1 LNTVRPRSRLKAP
14 VMANTTEP
22 HEMRE
27 TISHLKRERI
37 VAAAVDLFYRQGYGK
52 TTLEQVANEL
62 QVTKPFIYAHFA
74 SKNELLVEIC
84 SRAIQ
89 LAHESLNRAMVQ
101 DASATERLE
110 TVLRDFLTA
119 VLNHQQHA
127 MIYSREE
134 KELEQK
140 DRDAINQLRRDFDRR
155 LVELINLGVASNEFH
170 ADDVQ
175 LTALAIGG
183 IVGWAPV
190 WFRANGRLS
199 LEQVTAYLAGLALAM
214 VRAKSNTNS
223 HVN

>member
-1 LNTVRPRSRLKAP
+1 
-14 VMANTTEP
+14 
-22 HEMRE
+22 MRE
-27 TISHLKRERI
+27 AISQLKRERI

-74 SKNELLVEIC
+74 SKNDLLVEIC

-89 LAHESLNRAMVQ
+89 LAHESLNRAMAQ

-110 TVLRDFLTA
+110 TVVRDFLTA
-119 VLNHQQHA
+119 VLTHQPHA

-140 DRDAINQLRRDFDRR
+140 DREAINQLRRDFDRR
-155 LVELINLGVASNEFH
+155 LVELINLGIASHEFH
-170 ADDVQ
+170 ADDVH

-199 LEQVTAYLAGLALAM
+199 LEEVTRYLASLALAM
-214 VRAKSNTNS
+214 VKAPAQTIPHKPS
-223 HVN
+223 HAN

>member
-1 LNTVRPRSRLKAP
+1 
-14 VMANTTEP
+14 MASTTEP
-22 HEMRE
+22 HDMRE
-27 TISHLKRERI
+27 AISHLKRERI
-37 VAAAVDLFYRQGYGK
+37 LAAAVDLFYHQGYGK

-84 SRAIQ
+84 SRAIN
-89 LAHESLNRAMVQ
+89 LAHESLNRA
-101 DASATERLE
+101 TERLE
-110 TVLRDFLTA
+110 TVVRDFLTA
-119 VLNHQQHA
+119 VLTHQPHA

-140 DRDAINQLRRDFDRR
+140 DRDAINQLRRGFDKR
-155 LVELINLGVASNEFH
+155 LVELIELGVKSGEFY

-199 LEQVTAYLAGLALAM
+199 LEQVTAYLASLALAM
-214 VRAKSNTNS
+214 VRVKPNADS
-223 HVN
+223 HGN

>member
-1 LNTVRPRSRLKAP
+1 
-14 VMANTTEP
+14 
-22 HEMRE
+22 MRE
-27 TISHLKRERI
+27 AISQLKRERI

-89 LAHESLNRAMVQ
+89 LAHESLNRAMAQ

-110 TVLRDFLTA
+110 TVVRDFLTA
-119 VLNHQQHA
+119 VLTHQPHA

-140 DRDAINQLRRDFDRR
+140 DRDAINQLRREFDRR

-170 ADDVQ
+170 ADDVH

-199 LEQVTAYLAGLALAM
+199 LEQVTRYLASLALAM
-214 VRAKSNTNS
+214 VKAPAQTPFHANR
-223 HVN
+223 

>member
-1 LNTVRPRSRLKAP
+1 
-14 VMANTTEP
+14 
-22 HEMRE
+22 MRE
-27 TISHLKRERI
+27 AISHLKRERI
-37 VAAAVDLFYRQGYGK
+37 VAAAVDLFYRPGYGK

>member
-1 LNTVRPRSRLKAP
+1 
-14 VMANTTEP
+14 MASTAEP
-22 HEMRE
+22 HDMRE
-27 TISHLKRERI
+27 AISHLKRERI
-37 VAAAVDLFYRQGYGK
+37 LAAAVDLFYRQGYGK

-89 LAHESLNRAMVQ
+89 LAHESLNRAMAQ
-101 DASATERLE
+101 DASATVRLE
-110 TVLRDFLTA
+110 TVVRDFLTA
-119 VLNHQQHA
+119 VLTHQPHA

-134 KELEQK
+134 KELAQE
-140 DRDAINQLRRDFDRR
+140 DRDAINALRREFDHR
-155 LVELINLGVASNEFH
+155 LVQLVNQGVEAGEFQV
-170 ADDVQ
+170 DDVQ

-199 LEQVTAYLAGLALAM
+199 LEEVVSYMASMVLAM
-214 VRAKSNTNS
+214 VRAKKSRKTKS
-223 HVN
+223 SK

>member
-1 LNTVRPRSRLKAP
+1 
-14 VMANTTEP
+14 
-22 HEMRE
+22 MRE
-27 TISHLKRERI
+27 AISQLKRERI

-89 LAHESLNRAMVQ
+89 LAHESLNRAMAQ

-110 TVLRDFLTA
+110 TVVRDFLTA
-119 VLNHQQHA
+119 VLTHQPHA

-140 DRDAINQLRRDFDRR
+140 DRDAINQLRREFDRR

-199 LEQVTAYLAGLALAM
+199 LEQVTRYLASLALAM
-214 VRAKSNTNS
+214 VKAPAQTPFHANR
-223 HVN
+223 

>member
-1 LNTVRPRSRLKAP
+1 
-14 VMANTTEP
+14 
-22 HEMRE
+22 MRE
-27 TISHLKRERI
+27 AISQLKRERI

-84 SRAIQ
+84 SRSIQ
-89 LAHESLNRAMVQ
+89 LAHESLNRAMAQ

-110 TVLRDFLTA
+110 TVVRDFLTA
-119 VLNHQQHA
+119 VLTHQPHA

-140 DRDAINQLRRDFDRR
+140 DRDAINQLRREFDRR

-170 ADDVQ
+170 ADDVH

-199 LEQVTAYLAGLALAM
+199 LEQVTRYLASLALAM
-214 VRAKSNTNS
+214 VKAPAQTPFHANR
-223 HVN
+223 

>member
-1 LNTVRPRSRLKAP
+1 
-14 VMANTTEP
+14 
-22 HEMRE
+22 MRE
-27 TISHLKRERI
+27 AISQLKRERI

-89 LAHESLNRAMVQ
+89 LAHESLNRAMAQ

-110 TVLRDFLTA
+110 TVVRDFLTA
-119 VLNHQQHA
+119 VLTHQPHA

-140 DRDAINQLRRDFDRR
+140 DRDAINQLRREFDRR

-170 ADDVQ
+170 ADDVH

-199 LEQVTAYLAGLALAM
+199 LEEVTRYLASLALAM
-214 VRAKSNTNS
+214 VKAPAQTPFHANR
-223 HVN
+223 

>member
-1 LNTVRPRSRLKAP
+1 VTNI
-14 VMANTTEP
+14 TEP
-22 HEMRE
+22 QDMRE
-27 TISHLKRERI
+27 AISQLKRERI

-89 LAHESLNRAMVQ
+89 LAHESLNRAMAQ

-110 TVLRDFLTA
+110 TVVRDFLTA
-119 VLNHQQHA
+119 VLTHQPHA

-140 DRDAINQLRRDFDRR
+140 DRDAINQLRREFDRR

-170 ADDVQ
+170 ADDVH

-199 LEQVTAYLAGLALAM
+199 LEQVTRYLASLALAM
-214 VRAKSNTNS
+214 VKAPAQTPFHANR
-223 HVN
+223 

>member
-1 LNTVRPRSRLKAP
+1 VTNI
-14 VMANTTEP
+14 TEP
-22 HEMRE
+22 QDMRE
-27 TISHLKRERI
+27 AISQLKRERI

-89 LAHESLNRAMVQ
+89 LAHESLNRAMAQ

-110 TVLRDFLTA
+110 TVVRDFLTA
-119 VLNHQQHA
+119 VLTHQPHA

-140 DRDAINQLRRDFDRR
+140 DRDAINQLRREFDRR

-170 ADDVQ
+170 ADDVH

-199 LEQVTAYLAGLALAM
+199 LEEVTRYLASLALAM
-214 VRAKSNTNS
+214 VKAPAQTPFHANR
-223 HVN
+223 

>member
-1 LNTVRPRSRLKAP
+1 MNNTDD
-14 VMANTTEP
+14 
-22 HEMRE
+22 MRE
-27 TISHLKRERI
+27 AISNLKRERI
-37 VAAAVDLFYRQGYGK
+37 LSAAVDLFYKQGYGK

>member
-1 LNTVRPRSRLKAP
+1 
-14 VMANTTEP
+14 MASTAEP
-22 HEMRE
+22 QDMRE
-27 TISHLKRERI
+27 AISHLKRERI

-89 LAHESLNRAMVQ
+89 LAHESLNRAMAQ
-101 DASATERLE
+101 DASATVRLE
-110 TVLRDFLTA
+110 TVVRDFLTA
-119 VLNHQQHA
+119 VLTHQPHA

-140 DRDAINQLRRDFDRR
+140 DRDAINQLRRGFDQR
-155 LVELINLGVASNEFH
+155 LVELISLGVKSGEFQ

-190 WFRANGRLS
+190 WYRANGRLS
-199 LEQVTAYLAGLALAM
+199 LEEVVAYMASMVLAM
-214 VRAKSNTNS
+214 VRAKKTRKAKSNP
-223 HVN
+223 

>member
-1 LNTVRPRSRLKAP
+1 
-14 VMANTTEP
+14 MASITEP
-22 HEMRE
+22 QDMRE
-27 TISHLKRERI
+27 AISQLKRERI

-89 LAHESLNRAMVQ
+89 LAHESLNRAMAQ

-110 TVLRDFLTA
+110 TVVRDFLTA
-119 VLNHQQHA
+119 VLTHQPHA

-140 DRDAINQLRRDFDRR
+140 DRDAINQLRREFDRR
-155 LVELINLGVASNEFH
+155 LVELINLGIASNEFH

-199 LEQVTAYLAGLALAM
+199 LEQVTRYLASLALAM
-214 VRAKSNTNS
+214 VKAPAQTPFHANR
-223 HVN
+223 

>member
-1 LNTVRPRSRLKAP
+1 
-14 VMANTTEP
+14 
-22 HEMRE
+22 MRE
-27 TISHLKRERI
+27 AISQLKRERI

-74 SKNELLVEIC
+74 SKNDLLVEIC

-89 LAHESLNRAMVQ
+89 LAHESLNRAMAQ

-110 TVLRDFLTA
+110 TVVRDFLTA
-119 VLNHQQHA
+119 VLTHQPHA

-140 DRDAINQLRRDFDRR
+140 DREAINQLRRDFDRR
-155 LVELINLGVASNEFH
+155 LVELINLGIASHEFH
-170 ADDVQ
+170 ADDVHI
-175 LTALAIGG
+175 TALAIGG

-199 LEQVTAYLAGLALAM
+199 LEEVTRYLASLALAM
-214 VRAKSNTNS
+214 VKAPAQTIPHKPS
-223 HVN
+223 HAN